1 MTEKQLEN
9 QEKQRQQ
16 GIKTLYTLNP
26 EIKILEYKNSKA
38 KAKFQC
44 LKCERIF
51 EITPDS
57 LKRRKGRCPYCEN
70 LVRDNKK
77 ASISEVR
84 PDLKNWFVNKKD
96 FYDYGINS
104 KRIVQLK
111 CPDCGFEFQEKIFN
125 FTARVHLCPNCYL
138 NDISRPNK
146 FLRAFLEEI
155 KDQLL
160 QKDLEWNPSWG
171 EKYVWD
177 GHMITKD
184 NIEVVIEMQGEQHY
198 HETNWGRHDYQLKR
212 DSEKRELCKKVNI
225 EQIEID
231 CSNTKY
237 SFMQKQILNSRLS
250 EILDLTQVRWENIFI
265 NSSKN
270 YIKVVAEYY
279 NDGKSSGEIGK
290 ILDMDRHTIQK
301 MLINAKEIGWINYE
315 SIPVTE
321 LSKKD
326 TKITDVLTRESIIIH
341 RVIEACKWFK
351 EKYGIPVDRHTI
363 RDYIRGE
370 RIIYYG
376 GKHTKS
382 LKRKLYKNRFK
393 FEYIEKDETSNKAN
407 G

>member
-1 MTEKQLEN
+1 MK
-9 QEKQRQQ
+9 
-16 GIKTLYTLNP
+16 P
-26 EIKILEYKNSKA
+26 KNK
-38 KAKFQC
+38 
-44 LKCERIF
+44 
-51 EITPDS
+51 
-57 LKRRKGRCPYCEN
+57 
-70 LVRDNKK
+70 
-77 ASISEVR
+77 ISEFR
-84 PDLKNWFVNKKD
+84 PDLKEWFVNQNDYYECGIATTKKV
-96 FYDYGINS
+96 
-104 KRIVQLK
+104 KLK
-111 CPDCGFEFQEKIFN
+111 CPDCGYEFEEKVSN
-125 FTARVHLCPNCYL
+125 FTKRVKLCPKCNL
-138 NDISRPNK
+138 DGISRPNK

-177 GHMITKD
+177 GHIIMKD

-212 DSEKRELCKKVNI
+212 DSDKRELCKKVNI

-250 EILDLTQVRWENIFI
+250 EILDLTKINWESVFI

-270 YIKVVAEYY
+270 YIKIVADYY
-279 NDGKSSGEIGK
+279 NDGKTSGEIGQ

-301 MLINAKEIGWINYE
+301 MLIDAKEIGWIDYE
-315 SIPVTE
+315 PIPATE

-326 TKITDVLTRESIIIH
+326 TKIIDVLTGESIVIH

-363 RDYIRGE
+363 KDYIRGE

-376 GKHTKS
+376 GKHTES
-382 LKRKLYKNRFK
+382 LKRKLYKDRFK
-393 FEYIEKDETSNKAN
+393 FEYIEKDKTSDKAN
-407 G
+407 D